1 MEQGRIDEIGQP
13 TMERN
18 RSVAMKD
25 AGRLS
30 GAALKRPQITDA
42 LARTFFEEWARVG
55 YSALSLDAVARKA
68 GVGKAALY
76 RRWRSKAD
84 MAADLVRSLSAAA
97 IAAADAGDQGSLE
110 ADLYAALLAVRR
122 ILRHP
127 LVRRILP
134 DLYTAIPREPA
145 LAAAMKPGEMARE
158 KKVKARRRPRRT
170 PRRHRPARGHRH
182 ADRPALL
189 AHRRAGR
196 ALRPSPAEA
205 AGGHDRGRDH
215 RRLSPVSGARAGVA
229 RSRRPRRGRC

>member
-1 MEQGRIDEIGQP
+1 
-13 TMERN
+13 MERN
-18 RSVAMKD
+18 SSVSTD
-25 AGRLS
+25 AAPANNGRLS
-30 GAALKRPQITDA
+30 GAAVKRPQITDA

-84 MAADLVRSLSAAA
+84 MAADLVRRLSAAA
-97 IAAADAGDQGSLE
+97 ITLADPGDQGSLE

-145 LAAAMKPGEMARE
+145 LAAAMRPGEMVRE
-158 KKVKARRRPRRT
+158 KKVKALIDRAI
-170 PRRHRPARGHRH
+170 ARGELP
-182 ADRPALL
+182 ADVD
-189 AHRRAGR
+189 RRAATDLLIGPLYWSQVVMGER
-196 ALRPSPAEA
+196 CDRQGLKTLARMTA
-205 AGGHDRGRDH
+205 A
-215 RRLSPVSGARAGVA
+215 AITAG
-229 RSRRPRRGRC
+229 

>member
-1 MEQGRIDEIGQP
+1 MVDRL

-18 RSVAMKD
+18 RSVVTGG
-25 AGRLS
+25 AGRLA
-30 GAALKRPQITDA
+30 GAAIKRPQITDA

-84 MAADLVRSLSAAA
+84 MAADLVKSLSAAA
-97 IAAADAGDQGSLE
+97 IVLADPGDQGSLE
-110 ADLYAALLAVRR
+110 ADLYAALVMARR

-145 LAAAMKPGEMARE
+145 LAAAMRPGEMMRE
-158 KKVKARRRPRRT
+158 KKVKALIDRAV
-170 PRRHRPARGHRH
+170 ARGELA
-182 ADRPALL
+182 ADIDRRIVSDL
-189 AHRRAGR
+189 AIGPLYWSLVVMRDRCGRARLETLARMTAAAIRAG
-196 ALRPSPAEA
+196 
-205 AGGHDRGRDH
+205 
-215 RRLSPVSGARAGVA
+215 
-229 RSRRPRRGRC
+229 